1 MKLIDRINIYRIF
14 VKHFETLYDYGK
26 FKVSGKKVMPW
37 SDRIVFL
44 FLPVIIAVSL
54 FLIGIRITED
64 YINILITS
72 LSIFVGLLFS
82 LLTLIFDLGKKE
94 KERKQEL
101 GSKYQEDYKYIL
113 IKELF
118 INISFSIAL
127 SIISI
132 LFLLSTQFH
141 PALIINFLKQ
151 YSCFN
156 YLRVGY
162 LATTT
167 IISFTLIVEF
177 ALLLL
182 MILKRFFLIYLNQF
196 EEE

>member
-1 MKLIDRINIYRIF
+1 MKLVDRINLYRIF
-14 VKHFETLYDYGK
+14 VKQFGTLYDYGK
-26 FKVSGKKVMPW
+26 FNVSGKKVMPLN
-37 SDRIVFL
+37 DRIVFL
-44 FLPVIIAVSL
+44 FLPAIIAFFL
-54 FLIGIRITED
+54 FFIGVRITED

-94 KERKQEL
+94 KQLKQEL
-101 GSKYQEDYKYIL
+101 GVKYQDDYKYIL

-118 INISFSIAL
+118 INTSFAIAL

-141 PALIINFLKQ
+141 PLLIVNFLKQ
-151 YSCFN
+151 YSCFSSI
-156 YLRVGY
+156 RMGY

-167 IISFTLIVEF
+167 IISFALVIEF
-177 ALLLL
+177 ALVLL